1 MNLWNLC
8 KSVAVLSL
16 AERVLGLNGRELRRA
31 FPIFAFLFL
40 TMASSVASKAARDAL
55 FLDRY
60 RAIDLPYVDIAIA
73 VLVGLAASLYIW
85 VGHRTNLRNLQ
96 VGSILLFAAISLV
109 FWLWA
114 ALATYESGALFILI
128 YIWVGVFSVLAPS
141 QVWTLANYVLT
152 TREAKRSFGFIGSGA
167 ILGWIVGGLATRAG
181 VSRFGTENMLAFV
194 AVSLFTC
201 AGLVVLIWRDR
212 PDYVGNDTP
221 ASGNVRD
228 RFPLWGAMRLIRE
241 SAYLRSIAALILIA
255 ALTTTVAGWQFKAIA
270 KQAVPGTDDL
280 AMFFGTFNMIA
291 GLMSLVLQ
299 LVLTGR
305 VLRTIGVGSALFIVP
320 TAMLMGSAGVLLLG
334 TLVAAATLKASDQVL
349 RYSIDKATV
358 ELLYLPVPAS
368 HTFRVK
374 SFIDTVVY
382 RFGDA
387 AGGLM
392 VLLFAAVLGWS
403 PIQMSAVVILFVA
416 MWMGAAYVARRQYV
430 ENLRESIHQH
440 RVDSE
445 RASMPVLDRDTSSL
459 ITSRLKG
466 TPKEIAYALSL
477 FELAHDRKV
486 HPAVRGLLNHE
497 DAEIRQQAIR
507 LLARAGDATVK
518 DQVEALVK
526 DPDLGVR
533 TEALLY
539 LTEFDPTDPLQR
551 IEGLGD
557 FEDFSIQAAVVAFL
571 ARPGRSQN
579 IDAAKLLLS
588 KMIEEAGES
597 GKRARLEAA
606 RLMSVLPDAFDR
618 ELRAL
623 VDDGDVEVAKA
634 AIAAVGALK
643 KRSLIGD
650 LIDRLAEPALNEA
663 VVTAIAAFGDR
674 VVGTLRD
681 YLTDESMRAE
691 VRREIPKCLE
701 VIASAAAQAVLVESV
716 LDRDVVLRYHT
727 ISALNRLGQAH
738 PNRPTDRKL
747 IESVLAAEIMGH
759 YRSYQVL
766 GTLGRLSRRG
776 SDGAEADD
784 PSNPIEH
791 GLRESMEKETERIF
805 RLLKLLYPQY
815 DMHSAYVGLQSSDP
829 VVHDNAVEFMDSVL
843 PPEVRQVIIPL
854 FDRDVQVGARI
865 ETANKMLGKALGDRE
880 EAIEVMSL
888 SQDPWLR
895 ACAAYAM
902 GEMRLTRFAPTL
914 DKWAD
919 DGDPLLRATAVDARE
934 KLRHA
939 AAAAAGVDAL

>member
-1 MNLWNLC
+1 M
-8 KSVAVLSL
+8 LSF
-16 AERVLGLNGRELRRA
+16 AERALGLNGRELRRA
-31 FPIFAFLFL
+31 FPIFLYLFL

-73 VLVGLAASLYIW
+73 ALVGIATSAYIW
-85 VGHRTNLRNLQ
+85 FGYRTNLRNLQ
-96 VGSILLFAAISLV
+96 VGSLTFFAVTALG

-114 ALATYESGALFILI
+114 AVASYESGALFIVI

-167 ILGWIVGGLATRAG
+167 ILGWIVGGFATRTA
-181 VSRFGTENMLAFV
+181 VSQFGTESMLGFV
-194 AVSLFTC
+194 AVTLFLC
-201 AGLVVLIWRDR
+201 AGIVVVIWRDR
-212 PDYVGNDTP
+212 PDYVGNETP

-228 RFPLWGAMRLIRE
+228 RFPLWGALRLIRE
-241 SAYLRSIAALILIA
+241 SPYLRAIAALILIA
-255 ALTTTVAGWQFKAIA
+255 ALTTTIAGWQFKAIA
-270 KQAVPGTDDL
+270 KQAVPDTDEL

-291 GLMSLVLQ
+291 GVMSLVLQ
-299 LVLTGR
+299 LLLTGR
-305 VLRTIGVGSALFIVP
+305 VLRTVGVGPALFIVP
-320 TAMLMGSAGVLLLG
+320 TAMLMGSFGVLFLG
-334 TLVAAATLKASDQVL
+334 TLVAAASLKASDQVL

-358 ELLYLPVPAS
+358 ELLYLPVPAA

-382 RFGDA
+382 RVGDA
-387 AGGLM
+387 SGGLV
-392 VLLFAAVLGWS
+392 VLLFAAVLGWT
-403 PIQMSAVVILFVA
+403 PIRMSMIGVVFIGFWV
-416 MWMGAAYVARRQYV
+416 MAAYVARRQYV

-445 RASMPVLDRDTSSL
+445 RASMPVMDRDTASVIS
-459 ITSRLKG
+459 SRLKG

-486 HPAVRGLLNHE
+486 HPAVRGLLHHA
-497 DAEIRQQAIR
+497 DAAIRQQAVR
-507 LLARAGDATVK
+507 LLARAGDASVK
-518 DQVEALVK
+518 DQIEALVK

-539 LTEFDPTDPLQR
+539 LTEFDPMDPLER
-551 IEGLGD
+551 IEALGE

-579 IDAAKLLLS
+579 LDAAKLLLS
-588 KMIEEAGES
+588 KMVEEKGAAGH
-597 GKRARLEAA
+597 RARLEAA
-606 RLMSVLPDAFDR
+606 RLLSILPDAFDR
-618 ELRAL
+618 ELREL
-623 VDDGDVEVAKA
+623 VDDEDAEVARA
-634 AIAAVGALK
+634 AITAVGALK
-643 KRSLIGD
+643 KRSLLGD
-650 LIDRLAEPALNEA
+650 LIDRLAEPALNA
-663 VVTAIAAFGDR
+663 AAIAALASFGDR
-674 VVGTLRD
+674 IVGTLRD

-691 VRREIPKCLE
+691 VRREIPKVLE
-701 VIASAAAQAVLVESV
+701 EIGSGPAQAVLIESV

-727 ISALNRLGQAH
+727 IAALNRLGQAH
-738 PNRPTDRKL
+738 PDRTTDRKL

-766 GTLGRLSRRG
+766 GTLG
-776 SDGAEADD
+776 GALDD
-784 PSNPIEH
+784 AASPIEH

-805 RLLKLLYPQY
+805 RLLKILYPQY
-815 DMHSAYVGLQSSDP
+815 DMHSAYVGLQSTDP

-843 PPEVRQVIIPL
+843 PPEVRQLVIPL
-854 FDRDVQVGARI
+854 FDREVSVPARI
-865 ETANKMLGKALGDRE
+865 TTANRMLGSTLGDRE
-880 EAIEVMSL
+880 EAIEVMAL
-888 SQDPWLR
+888 SEDPWLR

-902 GEMRLTRFAPTL
+902 GEMRLTRFAQTL
-914 DKWAD
+914 DQWAA
-919 DGDPLLRATAVDARE
+919 DGDPLLRATAIDARE